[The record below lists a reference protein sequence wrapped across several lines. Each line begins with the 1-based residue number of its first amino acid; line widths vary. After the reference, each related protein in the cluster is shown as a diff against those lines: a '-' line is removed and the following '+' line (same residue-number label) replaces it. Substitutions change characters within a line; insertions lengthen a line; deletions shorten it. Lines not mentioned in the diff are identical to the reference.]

1 MKLKSTLSLVCVT
14 GLMAM
19 ALAGCGSSGG
29 NSANPTS
36 AASNSA
42 NTSESSESGGS
53 QIIGQVQS
61 ISDKTV
67 TLLLGTM
74 EDGGQGQAGG
84 PAQPA
89 GSSASGEPIKP
100 SDEGQAPSGSQP
112 SGQQP
117 GGQPGGGKTFVAGT
131 ETVFI
136 TIADDTA
143 ITVESISGETD
154 GTIDDIKEGTVLD
167 IVLGDNNTAT
177 SVIVKNIMAGP
188 SAAPD
193 DGNADLSAGSSSG
206 AQSANN

>member
-117 GGQPGGGKTFVAGT
+117 GGQPGDGKTFVAGT

-167 IVLGDNNTAT
+167 VVLGDNNTAT